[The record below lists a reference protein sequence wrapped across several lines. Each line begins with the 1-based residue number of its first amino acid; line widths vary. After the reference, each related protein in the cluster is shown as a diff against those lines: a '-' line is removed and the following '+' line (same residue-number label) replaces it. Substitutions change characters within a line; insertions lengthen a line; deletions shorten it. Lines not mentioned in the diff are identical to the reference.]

1 MKFGQKLFSCFL
13 VVCLFMSNMIYCT
26 PRTVYATESA
36 ADSVTLEDVLAGVAD
51 LSQLNETTT
60 RAIAATPLFENGI
73 YYINNKHCGDYLRLV
88 SSSPIA
94 SSGRLSSLG
103 TSVQW
108 KITNVNN
115 KITIQPQNDTS
126 KYLAVPTS
134 GTPISAVQLITVNS
148 STIPTECLW
157 NVSVGEGGCIL
168 QNAYNSR
175 YLYTYGTSGTN
186 LFTSDSLGSS
196 GTSTYMSRV
205 WRIGSLSYISGKE
218 LSQSSDFETLVLAI
232 GGSGSPSMSKAPSN
246 AIWATASDF
255 NYSRQVT
262 SHVTESNGVF
272 SGNTSGVTT
281 VIATH
286 KVTDLQFV
294 FSVVVGSQPTYT
306 VRNYIDQGYQVRFG
320 GSTGPVTYNSVVVN
334 KFEQFFALN
343 TTPQFTS
350 HTSSADTCKINQFG
364 GVTSNNLTSSCPHSI
379 EHLTR
384 TALRDS
390 MGNGTITNT
399 RVVWTGHILPGNPA
413 SDSDYFARYSV
424 VITPK
429 HTTTGNNYTNKS
441 DSEIRKESIYTLM
454 HELSHQLDAPDHY
467 CYGRDPNTGVCINPD
482 CDTCQGGMTVAR
494 SCMMTYRYDI
504 EEKSESTLYCSSCL
518 ADINNHLS
526 GHHQ

>member
-1 MKFGQKLFSCFL
+1 MKFRQKLISCLFA
-13 VVCLFMSNMIYCT
+13 VCLFMSNIMCVT
-26 PRTVYATESA
+26 PQTVNAVESA
-36 ADSVTLEDVLAGVAD
+36 TNSVSLEDVIAGVAD

-60 RAIAATPLFENGI
+60 RALTATPLLENGI
-73 YYINNKHCGDYLRLV
+73 YYLNSKHCGDYLRID
-88 SSSPIA
+88 SSSPAA

-108 KITNVNN
+108 QITNIDN
-115 KITIQPQNDTS
+115 KVAIQSQKDTS
-126 KYLAVPTS
+126 KYLAVPISSTS
-134 GTPISAVQLITVNS
+134 SSTVQLVTVS
-148 STIPTECLW
+148 GSTVPTECLW
-157 NVSVGEGGCIL
+157 TVSIGEGGCLL

-175 YLYTYGTSGTN
+175 YLYSYGTS
-186 LFTSDSLGSS
+186 LSTSNTLGSS
-196 GTSTYMSRV
+196 GTSKYNSRV
-205 WRIGSLSYISGKE
+205 WRIGSLSYINGKE
-218 LSQSSDFETLVLAI
+218 LNQSSDFGTLVI
-232 GGSGSPSMSKAPSN
+232 TTGGTGTPSISKSPSN

-281 VIATH
+281 IIATH

-294 FSVVVGSQPTYT
+294 FSVVVGSRPTYT
-306 VRNYIDQGYQVRFG
+306 VRNYIDLGYQVRFG
-320 GSTGPVTYNSVVVN
+320 GSTGPETYNSVVVD

-343 TTPQFTS
+343 TTTQFTS

-390 MGNGTITNT
+390 MGNGTITNS

-413 SDSDYFARYSV
+413 SDSDFYARYSV

-467 CYGRDPNTGVCINPD
+467 CYGRDPNTGVCINLD
-482 CDTCQGGMTVAR
+482 CDTCRGGMTVAR
-494 SCMMTYRYDI
+494 NCMMTYRYDI

>member
-1 MKFGQKLFSCFL
+1 MKFRQKLISCFL
-13 VVCLFMSNMIYCT
+13 VVCLFLSNMMYCT
-26 PRTVYATESA
+26 PHTVYATESV

-51 LSQLNETTT
+51 LSQLNETST

-73 YYINNKHCGDYLRLV
+73 YYLNNKHCGDYLRIS
-88 SSSPIA
+88 SSSPTV
-94 SSGRLSSLG
+94 SSGRLASLG

-108 KITNVNN
+108 QITNINN
-115 KITIQPQNDTS
+115 KIAIQPKDNTS

-134 GTPISAVQLITVNS
+134 STSSSTVQLVSVNGSTV
-148 STIPTECLW
+148 PTECLW
-157 NVSVGEGGCIL
+157 TVSIGEGGCLL
-168 QNAYNSR
+168 QNAFNSR
-175 YLYTYGTSGTN
+175 YLYTYGTSGTT

-196 GTSTYMSRV
+196 GTSTYNSRV

-218 LSQSSDFETLVLAI
+218 LNQSSDFGTLVI
-232 GGSGSPSMSKAPSN
+232 TTGGTGTPSISKSPSN

-281 VIATH
+281 IIATH

-294 FSVVVGSQPTYT
+294 FSVVVGSRPTYT
-306 VRNYIDQGYQVRFG
+306 VRNYIDLGYQVRFG
-320 GSTGPVTYNSVVVN
+320 GSTGPETYNSVVVN
-334 KFEQFFALN
+334 KFEQFFGLN
-343 TTPQFTS
+343 TTTQFTS

-364 GVTSNNLTSSCPHSI
+364 GVTNNNLTATCPHSV
-379 EHLTR
+379 EHLT
-384 TALRDS
+384 TTVLRDG
-390 MGNGTITNT
+390 MGNGTNTNS
-399 RVVWTGHILPGNPA
+399 RVLWTGHILPGNP
-413 SDSDYFARYSV
+413 SSNSNSGRHSV

-429 HTTTGNNYTNKS
+429 NTTTGNNYTNKS

-467 CYGRDPNTGVCINPD
+467 CYGRDLNTGVCINPD

-494 SCMMTYRYDI
+494 NCMMTYRYDI

>member
-1 MKFGQKLFSCFL
+1 M
-13 VVCLFMSNMIYCT
+13 
-26 PRTVYATESA
+26 
-36 ADSVTLEDVLAGVAD
+36 
-51 LSQLNETTT
+51 
-60 RAIAATPLFENGI
+60 
-73 YYINNKHCGDYLRLV
+73 
-88 SSSPIA
+88 
-94 SSGRLSSLG
+94 
-103 TSVQW
+103 
-108 KITNVNN
+108 NN
-115 KITIQPQNDTS
+115 KITIQPKNDTS

-232 GGSGSPSMSKAPSN
+232 GGSGVPSISKSPSN

-294 FSVVVGSQPTYT
+294 FSVVVGSRPTYT
-306 VRNYIDQGYQVRFG
+306 VRNYIDLGYQVRFG
-320 GSTGPVTYNSVVVN
+320 GSTAPETYNSVVVN
-334 KFEQFFALN
+334 KLEQFFALN
-343 TTPQFTS
+343 TTTQFTS

-379 EHLTR
+379 EHLTT

-390 MGNGTITNT
+390 MGNGTSTNS
-399 RVVWTGHILPGNPA
+399 RVLWTGHILPGNPSSNSN
-413 SDSDYFARYSV
+413 SDRYSV

-429 HTTTGNNYTNKS
+429 QTTDPNSYTNKS
-441 DSEIRKESIYTLM
+441 AAEIREASIFSLM
-454 HELSHQLDAPDHY
+454 HELSHQLGAPDHY
-467 CYGRDPNTGVCINPD
+467 CDGPDPNENVCSNLN
-482 CDTCQGGMTVAR
+482 CDVCYGGYLSPR
-494 SCMMTYRYDI
+494 NCMMTYRCNI
-504 EEKSESTLYCSSCL
+504 EETNESTLYCPSCL
-518 ADINNHLS
+518 TTIDNHLS
-526 GHHQ
+526 GHH